1 MRWSFTASQCRQS
14 TNCLPKWLKF
24 SQVFLKRRNQPAFW
38 REVPLTG
45 VVAVSHPLSNEGESP
60 GSPENSMSFSPDT
73 RRDLLCGKMVPLP
86 FQPSSLVQIF
96 ISSVFADMAKER
108 ETLLEKAYPEV
119 QAFCQKHGLML
130 EVIDLRWG
138 VSELVDSD
146 PRNTQLSLE
155 EIEACQKLSAGPT
168 FIVSA
173 SAVVWTRS
181 LWQGVTLQG
190 DTCSTLCPTQPSP
203 ITPSDHGLLGDR
215 CGHQP
220 VPRLIAEKEFEA
232 LILQLPGDS
241 AQLLAQWYWRDE
253 NALPTCYVLQPAER
267 QAWCHLEGR
276 VASALRV
283 AALKAE
289 RCGLMGPEQR
299 HRYHKPAIEWEIE
312 QGLLNTQQSN
322 PGAFIFL
329 REFEESNRQT
339 GQGTTSELLEKED
352 NLDSEGKQLLNNLK
366 AKIASCY
373 PQHLQVHT
381 LPCRTDSGNPQRKE
395 KNKYLKQLCEQF
407 IAVINHQILEN
418 LPYRGQSSEEP
429 GRLLEELGHHAAL
442 CLKNCRFFC
451 GRQNLLD
458 NIFHCIRQNN
468 DKTHTTLI
476 LYGPPGCG
484 KTAVMCKLSE
494 QVQAVLG
501 EDSVVVIRLLGTS
514 QLSSAIHSLLRD
526 ICLQVCLAFDLPPP
540 PTQTKQA
547 CSDLVLF
554 LSKLLLTVSRRG
566 AHTLVVFL
574 DSVER
579 LHPGDGAHRFHWL
592 PPDCP
597 PRVHIII
604 SISTAEPDTL
614 KALQHAVPEAEAYFE
629 VGPLTSEEGEEMLE
643 TLLASDRRR
652 LSPAQWAYFHQSF
665 PNGGQALLFQLAF
678 HEARKWAS
686 YTSPSELV
694 VASTAQEAMHHLWER
709 LEKSHGTVLVAHVL
723 GYIASSRNGLSEMEL
738 KDILS
743 LDDEALSEIHHC
755 HLPSSKTIL
764 RLPPLRWARLRREMG
779 ACLAERKADGFTLL
793 CFAHRQFVETV
804 QNRYLSKQD
813 QIKRHFLLADFF
825 KGTWSWG
832 MKKPLTL
839 PHLSRTLSADRK
851 VAPQP
856 LWFSDTVANL
866 RKLSELPF
874 HLLNAGRIEE
884 LKRDVLGNMNWISC
898 KIIACG
904 IESVVDDFAMCT
916 RRIRC
921 PELRLVQETL
931 LLSKPAVSGVCSPEG
946 MSLIYT
952 EMLARL
958 LFLVPSY
965 PEVIGELCQQCL
977 SWCRA
982 CPYPLLIPRCGF
994 LQPPGG
1000 PLRTTL
1006 TGFLKGVTAMALCS
1020 DQRLLVAGSQ
1030 DGSMLV
1036 WNMEVFEMLHALPG
1050 HSAEVRCVKVFG
1062 KGSRAVSAA
1071 MDHSLR
1077 VWNLISGRTR
1087 FIIQDTRIEEQPSD
1101 HLHVDEGH
1109 MIVYSSSDT
1118 KVNAWHLETAELI
1131 FQISGEASDTW
1142 MCSAVFSPRLV
1153 IVTVSAG
1160 GTLSLWDSNT
1170 GQLRSKRQLPGL
1182 QEETPTSSVL
1192 IQKQG
1197 KMIVGFSGGSLSVI
1211 SCDGNSLL
1219 EKLPGRVCFVVAS
1232 EDESILA
1239 AGFEE
1244 YVRVYRAD
1252 PAGFQRFLT
1261 ADLEHDARVQ
1271 TAVISAGNSI
1281 VVTASQAA
1289 SIQVWSLAE
1298 QGLLTDTLD
1307 GTGEPVTLLALHDCT
1322 LVSASHSTPSLRVW
1336 NLIYNHQQK
1345 NPVPAPN
1352 TGCAALS
1359 HGGNYVYFTQTEDT
1373 QKVIIWNTTEGD
1385 VCDTLDTSAR
1395 VRCLEIAEQNQLLFT
1410 GLISGTVLVFPL
1422 NSRQDVACIP
1432 PPESQKPVKDIAIDK
1447 QEKQLAIAYDDLV
1460 LVLDIIP
1467 ADPCPVIN
1475 RPTYTFKTQL
1485 PDALISRV
1493 AILTDHRLLYGMTSG
1508 ELFLYDCPRA
1518 RVFPLEGHRN
1528 QISCLESSHREQ
1540 QALSGSEDSL
1550 QCLWDLEFCQ
1560 QEHEM
1565 CYYKPTSLL
1574 RGICCACFSKD
1585 DKYLYSASLDQAITV
1600 WDVTSG
1606 ALLAVQCVYTT
1617 AHRIVPTAD
1626 GFVAVTKAGCI
1637 IREQFHCPK
1646 TTPPQYNPLQNTVA
1660 TCTVKSRKKD
1670 RENSSKQQ
1678 YSQGNPSGSLAHTS
1692 RVSQICSVA

>member
-1 MRWSFTASQCRQS
+1 I
-14 TNCLPKWLKF
+14 
-24 SQVFLKRRNQPAFW
+24 
-38 REVPLTG
+38 
-45 VVAVSHPLSNEGESP
+45 
-60 GSPENSMSFSPDT
+60 SM
-73 RRDLLCGKMVPLP
+73 
-86 FQPSSLVQIF
+86 Q
-96 ISSVFADMAKER
+96 
-108 ETLLEKAYPEV
+108 
-119 QAFCQKHGLML
+119 
-130 EVIDLRWG
+130 VIDLRWG
-138 VSELVDSD
+138 ISELVDSD

-155 EIEACQKLSAGPT
+155 EIKACQKLSAGPT
-168 FIVSA
+168 FI
-173 SAVVWTRS
+173 
-181 LWQGVTLQG
+181 
-190 DTCSTLCPTQPSP
+190 
-203 ITPSDHGLLGDR
+203 GLLGDQ

-220 VPRLIAEKEFEA
+220 VPRLIEEKEFEA
-232 LILQLPGDS
+232 LTLQLPEDS
-241 AQLLAQWYWRDE
+241 AQLLARWYRRDE
-253 NALPTCYVLQPAER
+253 NALPTCYVLQPADG
-267 QAWCHLEGR
+267 QGWCHLEGR
-276 VASALRV
+276 LASALRV

-289 RCGLMGPEQR
+289 RCGLLGPEQR
-299 HRYHKPAIEWEIE
+299 HHYHKLAIEWEIE

-329 REFEESNRQT
+329 REVEDSTGQT
-339 GQGTTSELLEKED
+339 GQGTTSELSERED
-352 NLDSEGKQLLNNLK
+352 NLDSEAKQLLNNLK
-366 AKIASCY
+366 AKIASRY
-373 PQHLQVHT
+373 PKHLKVHT
-381 LPCRTDSGNPQRKE
+381 LPCSTDSRNPQHKE
-395 KNKYLKQLCEQF
+395 NNKYLKQLCEQF
-407 IAVINHQILEN
+407 IAVTNHQVSEN
-418 LPYRGQSSEEP
+418 LRYRGQSSEEP
-429 GRLLEELGHHAAL
+429 GRLLQELGHHAAL

-451 GRQNLLD
+451 GRQNLLE

-494 QVQAVLG
+494 GVQAVLG
-501 EDSVVVIRLLGTS
+501 EDSVVVIHLLGTS

-526 ICLQVCLAFDLPPP
+526 TCLQVCLAFDLPPP
-540 PTQTKQA
+540 PTQPKQA
-547 CSDLVLF
+547 CSDLILF

-566 AHTLVVFL
+566 TQTLVVFL

-579 LHPGDGAHRFHWL
+579 LLPGDGAHRFHWL

-597 PRVHIII
+597 PRVHIVI

-629 VGPLTSEEGEEMLE
+629 VGPLSSEEGEEMLE
-643 TLLASDRRR
+643 MLLASDRRR

-665 PNGGQALLFQLAF
+665 PSGGQALLFQLAF
-678 HEARKWAS
+678 HEVRKWAS

-694 VASTAQEAMHHLWER
+694 IASTAQDAMHHLCQR
-709 LEKSHGTVLVAHVL
+709 LEKSHGTVLVAHTL
-723 GYIASSRNGLSEMEL
+723 GYIASSRNGLSDTEL

-743 LDDEALSEIHHC
+743 LDDEVLSEIHHC

-764 RLPPLRWARLRREMG
+764 RLPPLCWARLRREMCQ
-779 ACLAERKADGFTLL
+779 CLAERKADGFTLL

-804 QNRYLSKQD
+804 QDRYLSKQD

-839 PHLSRTLSADRK
+839 PHWGRTLNADRK

-856 LWFSDTVANL
+856 LWFSDTIANL

-884 LKRDVLGNMNWISC
+884 LKRDVLGNRNWISC
-898 KIIACG
+898 KITACG

-916 RRIRC
+916 ERIRC
-921 PELRLVQETL
+921 PELSLVQETL
-931 LLSKPAVSGVCSPEG
+931 LLLKPAASGTGSPGG
-946 MSLIYT
+946 MSIIYT

-977 SWCRA
+977 SWCSS
-982 CPYPLLIPRCGF
+982 CPYPVLIPRCGF

-1006 TGFLKGVTAMALCS
+1006 TGFLKGVTVMALSS
-1020 DQRLLVAGSQ
+1020 DHRLLVAGSQ
-1030 DGSMLV
+1030 DGSMIV
-1036 WNMEVFEMLHALPG
+1036 WNMEGFEMLHALPG

-1062 KGSRAVSAA
+1062 KGTCAVSAA

-1077 VWNLISGRTR
+1077 VWNLISGRAR
-1087 FIIQDTRIEEQPSD
+1087 FIIQDTRIEEQPSH

-1118 KVNAWHLETAELI
+1118 KINAWHLETAELI
-1131 FQISGEASDTW
+1131 FQISGEASDAW
-1142 MCSAVFSPRLV
+1142 VCSAVFSPGLV
-1153 IVTVSAG
+1153 IMTVSEG
-1160 GTLSLWDSNT
+1160 GTLSLWNSNT
-1170 GQLRSKRQLPGL
+1170 GELRSKHQLAGL
-1182 QEETPTSSVL
+1182 REETPTSSIL

-1197 KMIVGFSGGSLSVI
+1197 KMLVGFSGGSLSMI
-1211 SCDGNSLL
+1211 SSDGNSLL

-1244 YVRVYRAD
+1244 YVRVYRAE
-1252 PAGFQRFLT
+1252 PRGFDRFLV
-1261 ADLEHDARVQ
+1261 ADLEHEGAVQ
-1271 TAVISAGNSI
+1271 TAVISAGNNT
-1281 VVTASQAA
+1281 VVTASQPA

-1298 QGLLTDTLD
+1298 RGLLTDTLD
-1307 GTGEPVTLLALHDCT
+1307 GTGAPVTLLALHDCT
-1322 LVSASHSTPSLRVW
+1322 LVSASHSAPELRVW

-1345 NPVPAPN
+1345 TLAPAPN

-1359 HGGNYVYFTQTEDT
+1359 HGGNYIYFTQPEDAR
-1373 QKVIIWNTTEGD
+1373 KVIIWNGTEGD

-1432 PPESQKPVKDIAIDK
+1432 PPESQKPVNDIAMDK

-1467 ADPCPVIN
+1467 ADPCPVID
-1475 RPTYTFKTQL
+1475 RPAYTFNVQIPGT
-1485 PDALISRV
+1485 LISRV
-1493 AILTDHRLLYGMTSG
+1493 AVLADYRVLYGMTSG
-1508 ELFLYDCPRA
+1508 DLFLYDCPQA
-1518 RVFPLEGHRN
+1518 RVFPLEGHRS
-1528 QISCLESSHREQ
+1528 QISCLESSHGEQ
-1540 QALSGSEDSL
+1540 WALSGSEDSL

-1585 DKYLYSASLDQAITV
+1585 DKYVYTASLDQSITV
-1600 WDVTSG
+1600 WDVATG
-1606 ALLAVQCVYTT
+1606 ALLAVQCVHTT

-1626 GFVAVTKAGCI
+1626 GFVAITKAGCI
-1637 IREQFHCPK
+1637 IRERFHCPK
-1646 TTPPQYNPLQNTVA
+1646 PTPPQYNPLQNMAA

-1678 YSQGNPSGSLAHTS
+1678 SSQRNPSGSLAHTS
-1692 RVSQICSVA
+1692 KVSQICSVA

>member
-1 MRWSFTASQCRQS
+1 
-14 TNCLPKWLKF
+14 
-24 SQVFLKRRNQPAFW
+24 
-38 REVPLTG
+38 
-45 VVAVSHPLSNEGESP
+45 
-60 GSPENSMSFSPDT
+60 
-73 RRDLLCGKMVPLP
+73 
-86 FQPSSLVQIF
+86 
-96 ISSVFADMAKER
+96 MATER
-108 ETLLEKAYPEV
+108 EILLEKAYPEA
-119 QAFCQKHGLML
+119 QAACQKHGLML

-138 VSELVDSD
+138 ISELVDSD

-168 FIVSA
+168 FI
-173 SAVVWTRS
+173 
-181 LWQGVTLQG
+181 
-190 DTCSTLCPTQPSP
+190 
-203 ITPSDHGLLGDR
+203 GLLGDH

-241 AQLLAQWYWRDE
+241 AQLLTRWYQRDE
-253 NALPTCYVLQPAER
+253 NALPTCYVLQPADR

-276 VASALRV
+276 LASALRV

-312 QGLLNTQQSN
+312 HGLLNTQQSN

-329 REFEESNRQT
+329 REVEDSNRQT
-339 GQGTTSELLEKED
+339 GQGATSELLEKED
-352 NLDSEGKQLLNNLK
+352 NLDSEAKQLLNNLK
-366 AKIASCY
+366 GKIASRY
-373 PQHLQVHT
+373 PEHLKVHT
-381 LPCRTDSGNPQRKE
+381 LPCSKDSGNPQRKE
-395 KNKYLKQLCEQF
+395 NNKYLKQLCEQF
-407 IAVINHQILEN
+407 IAVINHQVLEN
-418 LPYRGQSSEEP
+418 LRYRGQTREEP
-429 GRLLEELGHHAAL
+429 GRLLQELVHHAAL

-458 NIFHCIRQNN
+458 NIFHCIIQNN

-554 LSKLLLTVSRRG
+554 LGKLLLTVSRRG
-566 AHTLVVFL
+566 THTLVVFL

-579 LHPGDGAHRFHWL
+579 LLPGDGAHTFHWL

-597 PRVHIII
+597 PRVHIVI

-614 KALQHAVPEAEAYFE
+614 RALQYAVPEAKAYFE

-643 TLLASDRRR
+643 TLLTSDRRR

-665 PNGGQALLFQLAF
+665 PDGGQALLFQLAF

-694 VASTAQEAMHHLWER
+694 VASTAQDAMHRLCER

-723 GYIASSRNGLSEMEL
+723 GYIASSRNGLSDMEL

-764 RLPPLRWARLRREMG
+764 RLPPLHWARLRSEMG
-779 ACLAERKADGFTLL
+779 ECLAERKADGFTLL

-839 PHLSRTLSADRK
+839 PHLSRTLNADRK

-916 RRIRC
+916 ERIRC

-931 LLSKPAVSGVCSPEG
+931 LLSKPAVGGVR
-946 MSLIYT
+946 MSIIYT

-977 SWCRA
+977 SWCSA
-982 CPYPLLIPRCGF
+982 CPYPVLIPRCGF

-1006 TGFLKGVTAMALCS
+1006 TGFLKGVTAMALSS
-1020 DQRLLVAGSQ
+1020 DHRLLVAGSQ

-1062 KGSRAVSAA
+1062 KGTCAVSAA

-1077 VWNLISGRTR
+1077 IWNLISGRTR
-1087 FIIQDTRIEEQPSD
+1087 FIIQDTRIEEQPSH

-1109 MIVYSSSDT
+1109 MIVYSFSDT
-1118 KVNAWHLETAELI
+1118 KVNAWHLETAELV
-1131 FQISGEASDTW
+1131 FQISGEASAAW

-1153 IVTVSAG
+1153 IMTVSEG
-1160 GTLSLWDSNT
+1160 GTLSLWNSNT
-1170 GQLRSKRQLPGL
+1170 GELRSKHQLPGL
-1182 QEETPTSSVL
+1182 WEETPTSSVL

-1197 KMIVGFSGGSLSVI
+1197 KMIVGFSGGSLSMI
-1211 SCDGNSLL
+1211 SSDGNRLL

-1239 AGFEE
+1239 AGFKE

-1252 PAGFQRFLT
+1252 PAGFHRFLT
-1261 ADLEHDARVQ
+1261 ADLEHDGTVQ
-1271 TAVISAGNSI
+1271 TAAISAGNNI

-1298 QGLLTDTLD
+1298 QGLLTDILD
-1307 GTGEPVTLLALHDCT
+1307 GTGAPVTLLALHDCT

-1345 NPVPAPN
+1345 TPAPAPN
-1352 TGCAALS
+1352 PGCTALS
-1359 HGGNYVYFTQTEDT
+1359 HGGNYVYFTQPEDT
-1373 QKVIIWNTTEGD
+1373 HKVIIWNATEGD

-1432 PPESQKPVKDIAIDK
+1432 PPESQKPVNDIAIDK

-1475 RPTYTFKTQL
+1475 RPTYTFKTQI
-1485 PDALISRV
+1485 PGALISRV
-1493 AILTDHRLLYGMTSG
+1493 VVLADYRVLYGMTSG
-1508 ELFLYDCPRA
+1508 DLFLYDCPRA
-1518 RVFPLEGHRN
+1518 RVFPLEGHRS
-1528 QISCLESSHREQ
+1528 QISCLESSHGEQ
-1540 QALSGSEDSL
+1540 WALSGSEDSL

-1565 CYYKPTSLL
+1565 CYYK
-1574 RGICCACFSKD
+1574 
-1585 DKYLYSASLDQAITV
+1585 V
-1600 WDVTSG
+1600 
-1606 ALLAVQCVYTT
+1606 
-1617 AHRIVPTAD
+1617 
-1626 GFVAVTKAGCI
+1626 
-1637 IREQFHCPK
+1637 
-1646 TTPPQYNPLQNTVA
+1646 LQW
-1660 TCTVKSRKKD
+1660 
-1670 RENSSKQQ
+1670 
-1678 YSQGNPSGSLAHTS
+1678 
-1692 RVSQICSVA
+1692 